1 MNPEEIR
8 RQMAALGTE
17 LDELRQLDSLTA
29 EQDARVDEI
38 VNEINQLGE
47 KLVRALNAEA
57 ASRSAGEAAAFVSKE
72 SQSRGRVSGV
82 QPIDPRAAT
91 PETRDQ
97 DHDRRSLGERVFA
110 SDEFKALQQRGGEGV
125 ASFQLES
132 FHTEHLQQRALAHT
146 GILPADYLE
155 PMRIPGIQRPEDTF
169 GSLRDVLTVGQ
180 TSADSLIYFRE
191 TVFTNNAAVVPEAT
205 HTDPNDETP
214 ANASVKPESAITFDQ
229 QTSEVVTIAHWIP
242 ITRQMIWNAPEMRTY
257 IEGRLVDGLKL
268 TEDDELLN
276 GDGTSGHM
284 TGLLET
290 SGIQVLDDT
299 YFAANPVSDD
309 GTPNEGFNRILRA
322 RTRIATVGRARANFV
337 VLNPEDHERFM
348 VSTDGQQRY
357 LGAGPFAAGNVASL
371 WGLRVVINENLA
383 SGKALVGDGRQA
395 TIWDRM
401 QAQVLV
407 GTIDKQFVRN
417 MLTLLGEER
426 VGLTV
431 FRPQAFAEVSLGTPA
446 A

>member
-8 RQMAALGTE
+8 RQLAALGTE
-17 LDELRQLDSLTA
+17 LDELRQLDSLNA

-38 VNEINQLGE
+38 VNEINQLGD
-47 KLVRALNAEA
+47 KLVRAMNVEA
-57 ASRSAGEAAAFVSKE
+57 ASRSAGEAAEFVSRD

-82 QPIDPRAAT
+82 QPIDQRAAN
-91 PETRDQ
+91 PENRGQ
-97 DHDRRSLGERVFA
+97 QRERRSLGERVFE
-110 SDEFKALQQRGGEGV
+110 SDEFRALQQRGGEGV

-132 FHTEHLQQRALAHT
+132 FHSERMQQRALAHT

-155 PMRIPGIQRPEDTF
+155 PMRIPGIQRPDDTF

-180 TSADSLIYFRE
+180 TGADSLIYFRE
-191 TVFTNNAAVVPEAT
+191 TAFTNNAAVVPEAT
-205 HTDPNDETP
+205 HTAPGDETP
-214 ANASVKPESAITFDQ
+214 ANASVKPESAITFEQ
-229 QTSEVVTIAHWIP
+229 KTSEVVTIAHWIP

-268 TEDDELLN
+268 KEDDDLLN
-276 GDGTSGHM
+276 GDGSSGSM

-290 SGIQVLDDT
+290 SDIQVLDDT
-299 YFAANPVSDD
+299 YFAANPVNDD
-309 GTPNEGFNRILRA
+309 GTGNEPFNRILRA

-337 VLNPEDHERFM
+337 VLNPVDHEAFM
-348 VSTDGQQRY
+348 VTTDAQRQY
-357 LGAGPFAAGNVASL
+357 FGAGPFAAGNVAGL
-371 WGLRVVINENLA
+371 WGMRVVINENIA
-383 SGKALVGDGRQA
+383 AGTALVGDGRQA

-407 GTIDKQFVRN
+407 GTIDKQFIRN
-417 MLTLLGEER
+417 MLTLLAEER
-426 VGLTV
+426 IGLTV
-431 FRPQAFAEVSLGTPA
+431 FRPQAFAEVDLGVA